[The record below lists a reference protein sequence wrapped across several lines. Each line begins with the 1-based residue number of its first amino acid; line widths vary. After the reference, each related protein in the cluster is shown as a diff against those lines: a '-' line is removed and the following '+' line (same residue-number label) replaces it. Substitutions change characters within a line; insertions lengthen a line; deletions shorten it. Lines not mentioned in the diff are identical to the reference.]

1 MFLTREDLRQYAR
14 ANVPADKRTVTLDLA
29 GAKYRMTS
37 DADEGH
43 LERLAQLINERIA
56 ALGPK
61 AVRTATPAQLL
72 AIVALGLADDLV
84 AAEKR
89 ARTVEDTTR
98 KAVASALERI
108 DRRLAED
115 IRE

>member
-1 MFLTREDLRQYAR
+1 MPVE
-14 ANVPADKRTVTLDLA
+14 KRTITLDLA

-43 LERLAQLINERIA
+43 LERLAQLINERLN
-56 ALGPK
+56 ALGTK
-61 AVRTATPAQLL
+61 AIRTAPPAQLL

-84 AAEKR
+84 AADKR
-89 ARTVEDTTR
+89 ARALEDTTR
-98 KAVASALERI
+98 KAIASAIERI

-115 IRE
+115 AHD